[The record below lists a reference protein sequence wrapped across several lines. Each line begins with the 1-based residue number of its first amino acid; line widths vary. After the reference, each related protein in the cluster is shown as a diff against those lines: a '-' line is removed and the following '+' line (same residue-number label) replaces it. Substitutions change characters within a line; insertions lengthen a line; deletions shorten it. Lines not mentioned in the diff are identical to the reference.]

1 MNGLSEFDGDA
12 ERARQICD
20 LRIRGKSEPEVCQML
35 GVTVEG
41 TTASVLAKPW
51 FACDVG
57 LHTILQTVPSILSR
71 VPRAMKSRAWE
82 LAGRAGAYS
91 PSPSLPDVR
100 T

>member
-1 MNGLSEFDGDA
+1 MNGLSEFDGTR
-12 ERARQICD
+12 RARQICD

-41 TTASVLAKPW
+41 TNRVSPRKALV
-51 FACDVG
+51 ACDVG
-57 LHTILQTVPSILSR
+57 GHTSPPNWTLDNV
-71 VPRAMKSRAWE
+71 E
-82 LAGRAGAYS
+82 GAGGDEIAGVVARWGAGAYS